1 MHSHW
6 YEDDVP
12 YSERKTRLHSVSLA
26 KGCCKTPIL
35 QILSVDPVISWS
47 KGARCCFELP
57 ALTGNL
63 AKSDR
68 LRWLI
73 GLLSG
78 WTNIARRPR
87 TVEDHRCER
96 SSTSPIEFRATD
108 NRGSGRA
115 RRGFSTSIQPLA
127 RAGNLPLVVQGGW
140 LTKTEEQT
148 HPCPAHDCQRAPCL
162 HR

>member
-1 MHSHW
+1 M
-6 YEDDVP
+6 
-12 YSERKTRLHSVSLA
+12 LG

-96 SSTSPIEFRATD
+96 SSTSRTNSVLLTTDAVGEPDAGSLHRSNHWPEPATCHWWFRA
-108 NRGSGRA
+108 
-115 RRGFSTSIQPLA
+115 
-127 RAGNLPLVVQGGW
+127 AG
-140 LTKTEEQT
+140 
-148 HPCPAHDCQRAPCL
+148 
-162 HR
+162 